1 MKKTAI
7 IIALIF
13 SSFVGISQTK
23 IVRDANGNFVTQKA
37 PKKASEDKPTG
48 QTFTT
53 SKGEEFPVYVSEKGS
68 TIARLKLKGID
79 GAPHKQRSM
88 RLNSTQREEPYQ
100 GLTYR
105 DWETDRK
112 SVV

>member
-53 SKGEEFPVYVSEKGS
+53 SKGEEFPVYVSEKGKYYVIRTS
-68 TIARLKLKGID
+68 KETGNQYKQYLKI
-79 GAPHKQRSM
+79 
-88 RLNSTQREEPYQ
+88 EE
-100 GLTYR
+100 
-105 DWETDRK
+105 
-112 SVV
+112 